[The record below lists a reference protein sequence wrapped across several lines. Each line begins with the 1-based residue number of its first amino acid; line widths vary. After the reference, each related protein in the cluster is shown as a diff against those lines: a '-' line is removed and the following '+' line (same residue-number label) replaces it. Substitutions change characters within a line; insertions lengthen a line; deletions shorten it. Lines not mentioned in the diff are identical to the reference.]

1 MSKKIKSNLLAD
13 LATTVEVVEVVD
25 FVGVIV
31 VSVRVVGNVVVSVL
45 VVGNVVF
52 SAVVVATVVLIS
64 FAEEVVLG
72 VGAANVQAF
81 LSRLTS
87 STATSLL

>member
-1 MSKKIKSNLLAD
+1 MLAD
-13 LATTVEVVEVVD
+13 VAATGVLVEVVVAA
-25 FVGVIV
+25 GVISIV
-31 VSVRVVGNVVVSVL
+31 LVGNVVVSVL
-45 VVGNVVF
+45 VV
-52 SAVVVATVVLIS
+52 ATVALIS

-72 VGAANVQAF
+72 VGAANVQEF

>member
-1 MSKKIKSNLLAD
+1 LLAD
-13 LATTVEVVEVVD
+13 VAATGVLVEVVVAA
-25 FVGVIV
+25 GVISIV
-31 VSVRVVGNVVVSVL
+31 LVGNVVVSVL
-45 VVGNVVF
+45 VVGNVVV
-52 SAVVVATVVLIS
+52 SVVVVATVALIS

-72 VGAANVQAF
+72 VGAANVQEF